1 VLMNLNARHLWLA
14 AGNPGQA
21 PYERLG
27 ITL

>member
-1 VLMNLNARHLWLA
+1 MDLNARHLWLA
-14 AGNPGQA
+14 AGNPCQV